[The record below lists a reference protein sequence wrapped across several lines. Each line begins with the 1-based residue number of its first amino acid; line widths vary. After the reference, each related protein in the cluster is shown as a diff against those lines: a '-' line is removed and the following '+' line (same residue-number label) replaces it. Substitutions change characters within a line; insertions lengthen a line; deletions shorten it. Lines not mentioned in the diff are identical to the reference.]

1 MEVEKNLKSL
11 KKVLK
16 KLKKLKSQGHL
27 SSPPQEDVEHCNKRM
42 PFQTQL
48 SRQEQW
54 KSVEALNWRHKLEKS
69 KWWKPKKFFRWVKL
83 YLVEST
89 WCRLDII

>member
-1 MEVEKNLKSL
+1 MEVKKKLKSL

-16 KLKKLKSQGHL
+16 KLRKLKSQGHL

-69 KWWKPKKFFRWVKL
+69 KWWKPKKFYR
-83 YLVEST
+83 
-89 WCRLDII
+89 